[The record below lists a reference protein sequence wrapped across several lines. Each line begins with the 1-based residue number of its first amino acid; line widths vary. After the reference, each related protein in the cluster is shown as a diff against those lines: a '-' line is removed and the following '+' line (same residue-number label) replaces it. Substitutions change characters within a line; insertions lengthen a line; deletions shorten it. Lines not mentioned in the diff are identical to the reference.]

1 MKPVPLVAFTLS
13 TKSQIISNSN
23 TMTSKSNPLGK
34 KLGTTV
40 TPGDRLGNILALR
53 NKGAHLIAGNGT
65 YIRHG
70 HLYASLTGQ
79 VMAAVQEDDNDTSAE
94 NDGNNTT
101 LWIVSI
107 QQNPQ
112 QQPQSAYAKASTS
125 ICPQVGS
132 VILGRVTRVVRP
144 SYAVV
149 DIIAIVPTENN
160 NGPSSAMK
168 QQPYIIPFH
177 EPFAGTLR
185 QNEIRPQSAIELEIS
200 DCVRPGDVILA
211 RIHALGGEKEYIL
224 STAETELGVVKATC
238 ESSGYDL
245 VPVSYKEMECPV
257 TKVKEGRKVA
267 KPRATA

>member
-1 MKPVPLVAFTLS
+1 MAS
-13 TKSQIISNSN
+13 
-23 TMTSKSNPLGK
+23 SNPLGK

-53 NKGAHLIAGNGT
+53 NKGTNLIAGNGT

-70 HLYASLTGQ
+70 HMYASITGQ
-79 VMAAVQEDDNDTSAE
+79 VMATSVQDDDDDND
-94 NDGNNTT
+94 DGNTK
-101 LWIVSI
+101 WIVSI
-107 QQNPQ
+107 HQSQ
-112 QQPQSAYAKASTS
+112 QQKPQSAYAKASTS

-132 VILGRVTRVVRP
+132 LILGRVTRVVRP

-149 DIIAIVPTENN
+149 DIIALVPETENRQ
-160 NGPSSAMK
+160 SSATTK
-168 QQPYIIPFH
+168 QQQQQQPYIIPFH

-200 DCVRPGDVILA
+200 DCLRPGDVILA

-224 STAETELGVVKATC
+224 STTETELGVVKATC

-267 KPRATA
+267 KPRVAA

>member
-1 MKPVPLVAFTLS
+1 M
-13 TKSQIISNSN
+13 
-23 TMTSKSNPLGK
+23 
-34 KLGTTV
+34 
-40 TPGDRLGNILALR
+40 
-53 NKGAHLIAGNGT
+53 
-65 YIRHG
+65 
-70 HLYASLTGQ
+70 YASITGQ
-79 VMAAVQEDDNDTSAE
+79 VMAAAVQDDGNSAE
-94 NDGNNTT
+94 NDGNNNT
-101 LWIVSI
+101 WIVSI
-107 QQNPQ
+107 QQSQQ

-149 DIIAIVPTENN
+149 DIIAIVESN
-160 NGPSSAMK
+160 NGQSSALK
-168 QQPYIIPFH
+168 QQPFIIPFH

-200 DCVRPGDVILA
+200 DCLRPGDVILA

-267 KPRATA
+267 KPRAAA

>member
-1 MKPVPLVAFTLS
+1 MKHSSPSFPS
-13 TKSQIISNSN
+13 TIHHPPSTQI

-53 NKGAHLIAGNGT
+53 NKGVNLIAGNGT

-70 HLYASLTGQ
+70 HMYASITGQ
-79 VMAAVQEDDNDTSAE
+79 AITTVDQEEDNGNNSAE
-94 NDGNNTT
+94 NDGNTK
-101 LWIVSI
+101 WIVSI
-107 QQNPQ
+107 QQSQQ
-112 QQPQSAYAKASTS
+112 QQPQSAYAKASTT

-149 DIIAIVPTENN
+149 DIIAIVPTEPN
-160 NGPSSAMK
+160 NGQSFTKK

-185 QNEIRPQSAIELEIS
+185 QNEIKPQSAIELEIS
-200 DCVRPGDVILA
+200 DCLRPGDVVLA

-267 KPRATA
+267 KPRAAA

>member
-1 MKPVPLVAFTLS
+1 
-13 TKSQIISNSN
+13 
-23 TMTSKSNPLGK
+23 MTSKSNPLGK

-70 HLYASLTGQ
+70 HMYASITGQ
-79 VMAAVQEDDNDTSAE
+79 VMAAVQDDDGNSAE
-94 NDGNNTT
+94 SDGNNT
-101 LWIVSI
+101 WIVSI
-107 QQNPQ
+107 QQSQQ

-125 ICPQVGS
+125 ICPQLGS

-149 DIIAIVPTENN
+149 DIIAMVQN
-160 NGPSSAMK
+160 NGQSSAASK

-200 DCVRPGDVILA
+200 DCLRPGDVILA

-267 KPRATA
+267 KPRPSGAA

>member
-1 MKPVPLVAFTLS
+1 
-13 TKSQIISNSN
+13 
-23 TMTSKSNPLGK
+23 MTSESTPLGK

-53 NKGAHLIAGNGT
+53 NKGTHLIAGNGT

-70 HLYASLTGQ
+70 HMYASITGQ
-79 VMAAVQEDDNDTSAE
+79 VMATTVQNDDGGNNSAE
-94 NDGNNTT
+94 NDGNNK
-101 LWIVSI
+101 WIVSI
-107 QQNPQ
+107 QQTQ
-112 QQPQSAYAKASTS
+112 QQKPQSAYAKASTS

-149 DIIAIVPTENN
+149 DIIAIVPSDNGQSNN
-160 NGPSSAMK
+160 K
-168 QQPYIIPFH
+168 QQQQQPYIIPFH

-200 DCVRPGDVILA
+200 DCVRPGDVLLA

-267 KPRATA
+267 KPRAAA

>member
-1 MKPVPLVAFTLS
+1 MERASS
-13 TKSQIISNSN
+13 T
-23 TMTSKSNPLGK
+23 PLGK

-40 TPGDRLGNILALR
+40 TPGDRLGNIPALR
-53 NKGAHLIAGNGT
+53 NKGTHLIAGNGT

-70 HLYASLTGQ
+70 QVYASITGQ
-79 VMAAVQEDDNDTSAE
+79 VMATPVQDDDSNTSAE
-94 NDGNNTT
+94 NDGNNK
-101 LWIVSI
+101 WIVSI
-107 QQNPQ
+107 QQSQQ
-112 QQPQSAYAKASTS
+112 QQPQSAYAKASTGM
-125 ICPQVGS
+125 CPQVGS

-149 DIIAIVPTENN
+149 DIIAIVPTD
-160 NGPSSAMK
+160 NGKGQSATK
-168 QQPYIIPFH
+168 QPYIIPFH

-267 KPRATA
+267 KPRAAA

>member
-1 MKPVPLVAFTLS
+1 
-13 TKSQIISNSN
+13 
-23 TMTSKSNPLGK
+23 MTSKSNPLGK

-53 NKGAHLIAGNGT
+53 NKGVHLIAGNGT

-70 HLYASLTGQ
+70 HMYASITGQ
-79 VMAAVQEDDNDTSAE
+79 VMAAVQENDTSAD
-94 NDGNNTT
+94 NDNTS
-101 LWIVSI
+101 WIVSI
-107 QQNPQ
+107 QQSPQ
-112 QQPQSAYAKASTS
+112 QQPQSAYAKASTN

-149 DIIAIVPTENN
+149 DIIAIVPTEINTLQ
-160 NGPSSAMK
+160 SSTTTAK
-168 QQPYIIPFH
+168 KQQQQPYIIPFH

-200 DCVRPGDVILA
+200 DCVRPGDVLLA

-245 VPVSYKEMECPV
+245 IPVSYKEMECPV

>member
-1 MKPVPLVAFTLS
+1 
-13 TKSQIISNSN
+13 
-23 TMTSKSNPLGK
+23 MTSKSNPLGK

-53 NKGAHLIAGNGT
+53 NKGVNLIAGNGT

-70 HLYASLTGQ
+70 HMYASITGQ
-79 VMAAVQEDDNDTSAE
+79 VMATTVDQEDDDGNNSAE
-94 NDGNNTT
+94 NDGNTK
-101 LWIVSI
+101 WIVSI
-107 QQNPQ
+107 QQSQQ
-112 QQPQSAYAKASTS
+112 QQPQSAYAKASTT

-149 DIIAIVPTENN
+149 DIIAIVPTEFNN
-160 NGPSSAMK
+160 NGQSSTATK

-185 QNEIRPQSAIELEIS
+185 QNEIKPQSAIELEIS
-200 DCVRPGDVILA
+200 DCLRPGDVILA

-267 KPRATA
+267 KPRAAA

>member
-1 MKPVPLVAFTLS
+1 
-13 TKSQIISNSN
+13 
-23 TMTSKSNPLGK
+23 MTSKSNPLGK

-53 NKGAHLIAGNGT
+53 NKGTHLIPGNGT
-65 YIRHG
+65 YLRHG
-70 HLYASLTGQ
+70 HMYASITGQ
-79 VMAAVQEDDNDTSAE
+79 VMAAIQENNDGNSAE

-101 LWIVSI
+101 WIVSI
-107 QQNPQ
+107 QQSQHQ
-112 QQPQSAYAKASTS
+112 QSQSAYAKASTS

-149 DIIAIVPTENN
+149 DIIAIVENN
-160 NGPSSAMK
+160 GQSSTST
-168 QQPYIIPFH
+168 QQPFIIPFH

-200 DCVRPGDVILA
+200 DCLRPGDVILA

-257 TKVKEGRKVA
+257 TKVKERRKVA
-267 KPRATA
+267 KPRAAA